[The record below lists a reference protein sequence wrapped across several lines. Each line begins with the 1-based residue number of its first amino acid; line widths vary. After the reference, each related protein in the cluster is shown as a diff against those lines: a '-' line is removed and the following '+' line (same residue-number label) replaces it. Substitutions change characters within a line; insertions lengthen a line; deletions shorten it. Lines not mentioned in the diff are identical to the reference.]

1 MMWLST
7 KYNDIL
13 LVTGGTCTSEF
24 LTYCTTYVGLVWW
37 SSSFVILS
45 VRDLGI
51 FTLFCFSCLLLIWI
65 KEGRVTIVY
74 GSSQFYHE
82 SGAAFSWETDSVA
95 MSCVIL
101 HARQPLP
108 VNFGRV
114 NFPFCILVNIYSVH
128 TYIHHAPTR
137 YTAHVKW
144 REPHA
149 RPFLCPPAGI
159 FTWALQ
165 WRLLSVTFSGRF
177 LNW

>member
-1 MMWLST
+1 MS
-7 KYNDIL
+7 K
-13 LVTGGTCTSEF
+13 F
-24 LTYCTTYVGLVWW
+24 LTYCTTYVGAGLVWW
-37 SSSFVILS
+37 SSSLVILS

-51 FTLFCFSCLLLIWI
+51 FTLFRFSCLLIIWI

-108 VNFGRV
+108 VNFGHV

-128 TYIHHAPTR
+128 TSCAYTVHSTCELTRAACTTILVPACRNFHVGAAMATPVHHVR
-137 YTAHVKW
+137 W
-144 REPHA
+144 
-149 RPFLCPPAGI
+149 
-159 FTWALQ
+159 
-165 WRLLSVTFSGRF
+165 SF
-177 LNW
+177 LNG